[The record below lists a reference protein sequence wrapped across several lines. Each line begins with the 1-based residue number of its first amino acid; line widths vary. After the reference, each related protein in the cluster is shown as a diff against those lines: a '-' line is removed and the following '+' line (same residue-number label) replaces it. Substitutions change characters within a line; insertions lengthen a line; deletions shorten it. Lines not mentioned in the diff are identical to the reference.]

1 MSESESPKKEELIIQ
16 QKVYDMIMY
25 AYPAIE
31 QFPKAQKFSLAQDM
45 KRCLDNIMRYIIAAN
60 KKYTKKTTLQELDIE
75 VAALKVYIRMAH
87 ELGYLPPK
95 KYEVWSKMTVE
106 VGKMV
111 GGWIKATR
119 EKTLTQD
126 AAEVP
131 VKAEGPEET
140 YQCSECSDTITKKIK
155 DFSEQRYGQ
164 ALCYKCQ
171 RKRKKGN
178 RLQLPFL
185 GGSHWDGSGAGV
197 FALNINEPRSNVNS
211 GIGFRSALPSSQMPG
226 PCGVRVSAGG

>member
-1 MSESESPKKEELIIQ
+1 MNDNESPKKEELIIQ

-95 KYEVWSKMTVE
+95 KYEIWSKMAVE

-111 GGWIKATR
+111 GGWIKSAR
-119 EKTLTQD
+119 EKPLVQGETDVST
-126 AAEVP
+126 VT
-131 VKAEGPEET
+131 EET
-140 YQCSECSDTITKKIK
+140 QEQYRCSECSDIIATKIK
-155 DFSEQRYGQ
+155 DYSEQRYGQ

-171 RKRKKGN
+171 RKRSKG
-178 RLQLPFL
+178 
-185 GGSHWDGSGAGV
+185 
-197 FALNINEPRSNVNS
+197 E
-211 GIGFRSALPSSQMPG
+211 
-226 PCGVRVSAGG
+226 

>member
-155 DFSEQRYGQ
+155 EFSEQRYGQ

-171 RKRKKGN
+171 RKRKKG
-178 RLQLPFL
+178 
-185 GGSHWDGSGAGV
+185 
-197 FALNINEPRSNVNS
+197 E
-211 GIGFRSALPSSQMPG
+211 
-226 PCGVRVSAGG
+226 